1 MAVCRAGMPMPAA
14 YRNTQPAAGML
25 CIPALQASPFGR
37 SLLLPRFET
46 RRACRD
52 MPALQRAFTLTELLI
67 TIGLLAIVLMLLFI
81 PITNSLGYFRT
92 ATARADA
99 QTVARTAVDTMAR
112 ELAEAMY
119 VQLDMYDNS
128 MIAFVPPMRLN
139 PDDPNSEIVTPPR
152 PDYSRAIRYWQALND
167 PTRNYTPGTHLEA
180 GNLFFLA
187 RTVVPEPFRTDDR
200 WNQWNDDWAAE
211 QDAMRPTGVPDW
223 PKNWAPIAR
232 LVHSDV
238 DYRTWM
244 PLGSRI
250 SARNRTLQPG
260 YPYLMAIYN
269 SYGTKLTPDQ
279 VRLYRSKV
287 VGLSPNAPEYDVPRL
302 SFTPLVVAGE
312 RMRPLDGPAGPD
324 GTIYRARYSLWR
336 QGTPYTG
343 WSALASNPTLVA
355 QLKQLRWDQWARD
368 PFLMIYRYN
377 TTLLGY
383 ADQPSAIGAFDPR
396 TRTMKVLDLTTNL
409 AYDTNDYATG
419 AYDVVAYQQHLA
431 KPGDPS
437 LFRSLTASNSPW
449 FGFSIDWIDGSLR
462 FDFPA
467 EPQLILG
474 SSMGSLSAPLKGYEF
489 ALRDEW
495 NTYTAASALTLFVV
509 PDSVSVKLLDTSGN
523 VVRVLRQVYC
533 TPRERRDEFQLGLDP
548 TILVNNPDQPR
559 YGWIRLPDNLSA
571 GFSTDTQ
578 TFQVDYRWRNNSV
591 TAQDALTKEMVEH
604 PDLITAYYRTAAIID
619 IGLTVSRAD
628 PSAPAGERIAQASY
642 LTRRVKLHNL
652 LREIPYAKQNQ

>member
-25 CIPALQASPFGR
+25 CIPALQGSPFGR

-128 MIAFVPPMRLN
+128 MIAFVPPLRLN

-187 RTVVPEPFRTDDR
+187 RTVVSDPFTTDDR
-200 WNQWNDDWAAE
+200 WNRWNEEWALD
-211 QDAMRPTGVPDW
+211 QDSSRPTGVPDW
-223 PKNWAPIAR
+223 PKTWAPIAR

-343 WSALASNPTLVA
+343 WSALASNPTVVA
-355 QLKQLRWDQWARD
+355 RLKQLGWDQWARD
-368 PFLMIYRYN
+368 PFLMIYRYD

-396 TRTMKVLDLTTNL
+396 TRTMKVVELGTGLT
-409 AYDTNDYATG
+409 YDTGSSVYDRTIPVG
-419 AYDVVAYQQHLA
+419 AGRGA
-431 KPGDPS
+431 
-437 LFRSLTASNSPW
+437 W
-449 FGFSIDWIDGSLR
+449 FGFTVDWVDGSLR

-467 EPQLILG
+467 SLTMDG
-474 SSMGSLSAPLKGYEF
+474 SATSEVKISSHTLREFPLHDCWGGY
-489 ALRDEW
+489 
-495 NTYTAASALTLFVV
+495 TTGSALTVFVV
-509 PDSVSVKLLDTSGN
+509 PDSVSIRLDNAGKEG
-523 VVRVLRQVYC
+523 RPLKRVYC
-533 TPRERRDEFQLGLDP
+533 TPHEGTDEFQLGLDP
-548 TILVNNPDQPR
+548 PTPIGDLERPR
-559 YGWIRLPDNLSA
+559 YGWIRLPETLSGGA
-571 GFSTDTQ
+571 ASKDVKDLWVGF
-578 TFQVDYRWRNNSV
+578 RWRNNG
-591 TAQDALTKEMVEH
+591 MVPPGGTMSGER
-604 PDLITAYYRTAAIID
+604 PDLMVAYYRTDAVID
-619 IGLTVSRAD
+619 ISMTVVRAD
-628 PSAPAGERIAQASY
+628 PTAPPRTRVTQSAY

-652 LREIPYAKQNQ
+652 LREIRYGED